1 MTPTDEL
8 LNVFHEW
15 HMVEISVP
23 TLQGDLLHHE
33 GVARMH
39 GSDQLDVQIL
49 PSDWPLSSF
58 DAHRNWDFRCEWGM
72 HFIQITA
79 YPENL
84 EHPRHMRF
92 RIESHRTHDHKR
104 ENLRVETD
112 IYLAWWQGPTNHP
125 PHPQPQRTHVNLS
138 CQGLSFCTA
147 EPLAADDIVTLQL
160 ILPGIT
166 LEHLQCEAQ
175 VLRVGQATK
184 KGHQTALKI
193 VRILPEDTEKLSLFC
208 LAEHFRNM
216 QSKTRLMGL
225 MLGDW

>member
-1 MTPTDEL
+1 
-8 LNVFHEW
+8 
-15 HMVEISVP
+15 
-23 TLQGDLLHHE
+23 
-33 GVARMH
+33 MH
-39 GSDQLDVQIL
+39 GPTQLDVQIL
-49 PSDWPLSSF
+49 PSHWPFSSL
-58 DAHRNWDFRCEWGM
+58 DAHRCWDFHCERGI

-92 RIESHRTHDHKR
+92 RIEGHRTHDHMR

-112 IYLAWWQGPTNHP
+112 IYLAWWHARTNHP

-138 CQGLSFCTA
+138 CRGLSLCTA
-147 EPLAADDIVTLQL
+147 EPLNPDDIVTLQL
-160 ILPGIT
+160 ILPGTT
-166 LEHLQCEAQ
+166 LEHLQCEAK
-175 VLRVGQATK
+175 VLRVGPTTK

-193 VRILPEDTEKLSLFC
+193 VHILPEDTEKISLFC